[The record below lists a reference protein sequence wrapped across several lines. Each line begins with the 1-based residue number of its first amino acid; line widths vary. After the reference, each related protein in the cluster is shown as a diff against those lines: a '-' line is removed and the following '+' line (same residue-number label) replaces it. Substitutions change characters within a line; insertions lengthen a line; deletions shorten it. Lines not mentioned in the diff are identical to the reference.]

1 MDAMIIGFT
10 AANKPVAIGKT
21 DMNPSTDSLQAFA
34 QAASC
39 GSLSAAAR
47 RLGKSQ
53 STISEAVARLE
64 LDLGVELFER
74 GPRRLQLT
82 EAGSSLLAHAEQVL
96 AAGDRLARHAASLA
110 RGQEAK
116 LTLAL
121 SDAYQPKQYQARLME
136 LDQRCPDLEFECLIA
151 EHADVLDLVSQGRAH
166 LGLLAAQPSY
176 PPDIA
181 HASVGGNAEFGLFV
195 ARQHPLAK
203 LQSLSTD
210 DLANWRV
217 LRLTSVAT
225 SEMPSDDLPGSGG
238 RCWSAPDFLLL
249 LEMAALGF
257 GWAALPRE
265 LVANHGGGQLQE
277 LQLPGWPR
285 QLRVDAVWSRQ
296 RQLRPVAAWLLGRLL
311 DGAVAPAVDSA
322 YHSAP

>member
-1 MDAMIIGFT
+1 MIIGNT
-10 AANKPVAIGKT
+10 AINKPTAIGKT
-21 DMNPSTDSLQAFA
+21 DMKPSPDSLQAFT
-34 QAASC
+34 QAANC

-82 EAGSSLLAHAEQVL
+82 EAGASLLVHAEHVL
-96 AAGDRLARHAASLA
+96 AASDRLARHAANLA
-110 RGQEAK
+110 RGEEAK

-121 SDAYQPKQYQARLME
+121 SDAYQPKQYQARLVE
-136 LDQRCPDLEFECLIA
+136 LDERFPDLEFECLIA

-176 PPDIA
+176 PADIA
-181 HASVGGNAEFGLFV
+181 HASVAGNAEFGLFV
-195 ARQHPLAK
+195 ARHHPLAK
-203 LQSLSTD
+203 LQSVSTD
-210 DLANWRV
+210 DLVNWRV
-217 LRLTSVAT
+217 LRLTSVAA
-225 SEMPSDDLPGSGG
+225 SETPADDLPGSGA

-249 LEMAALGF
+249 LEMATLGF

-265 LVANHGGGQLQE
+265 LVANHGAEKLQE

-285 QLRVDAVWSRQ
+285 RLRVDVVWSRQ
-296 RQLRPVAAWLLGRLL
+296 RELRPVAAWLLGRLL
-311 DGAVAPAVDSA
+311 DEAVAPAVESA